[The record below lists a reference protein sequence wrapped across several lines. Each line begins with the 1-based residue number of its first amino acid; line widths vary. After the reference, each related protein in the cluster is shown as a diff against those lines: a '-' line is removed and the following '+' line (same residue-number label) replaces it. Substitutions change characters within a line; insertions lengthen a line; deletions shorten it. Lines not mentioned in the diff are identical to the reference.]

1 MFDELLIAVDG
12 SDCARM
18 AAKHGLELAATY
30 GADVEV
36 VTVYGGDVERGRATL
51 DDIDDMADGVG
62 VTVETELLSGKP
74 AKAIVERAGECGA
87 DLIVVGRRGRSG
99 VRARLLGTVT
109 ERILRRSPVP
119 VLTVPKGI
127 DERDTETGYGNVLVT
142 TDGSELAAEA
152 GPYGADLARRFD
164 AALHVLNVVDI
175 QAEAGVFDAGGVD
188 SEYIERLETRGHQA
202 VDELVAAVDVTDLGV
217 RRAVVRGT
225 AHDAIADY
233 VEENGVDVVV
243 MSSEGQSNLAGQQLG
258 TVAGRVLRTV
268 DEPVLVVT
276 ESA

>member
-12 SDCARM
+12 SDCART
-18 AAKHGLELAATY
+18 AAKYGLELAATY
-30 GADVEV
+30 DADVEV
-36 VTVYGGDVERGRATL
+36 VTVYGGDTERGQAIL
-51 DDIDDMADGVG
+51 DDIADMAGDVG
-62 VTVETELLSGKP
+62 VTVGTELLAGKP
-74 AKAIVERAGECGA
+74 AKAITARAGERSA

-109 ERILRRSPVP
+109 ERVLRRSPVP
-119 VLTVPKGI
+119 VLTVPEG
-127 DERDTETGYGNVLVT
+127 DVESDTGTAYGNVLVT
-142 TDGSELAAEA
+142 TDGSELAAAA

-188 SEYIERLETRGHQA
+188 REYIERLETRGHQA
-202 VDELVAAVDVTDLGV
+202 VDELVAAVDASDLDV
-217 RRAVVRGT
+217 RRAVVRGA
-225 AHDAIADY
+225 AHDAIGEY
-233 VEENGVDVVV
+233 VDENGVDVVV

-276 ESA
+276 ED

>member
-12 SDCARM
+12 SDCART
-18 AAKHGLELAATY
+18 AAKYGLELAATY
-30 GADVEV
+30 DADVEV
-36 VTVYGGDVERGRATL
+36 VTVYGGDTERGQAIL
-51 DDIDDMADGVG
+51 DDIADMAGDVG
-62 VTVETELLSGKP
+62 VTVGTELLAGKP
-74 AKAIVERAGECGA
+74 AKAITARAGERSA

-109 ERILRRSPVP
+109 ERVLRRSPVP
-119 VLTVPKGI
+119 VLTVPEGDVESDTGTAWKRS
-127 DERDTETGYGNVLVT
+127 RDDRRQRTRRGG
-142 TDGSELAAEA
+142 

-188 SEYIERLETRGHQA
+188 REYIERLETRGHQA
-202 VDELVAAVDVTDLGV
+202 VDELVAAVDASDLDV
-217 RRAVVRGT
+217 RRAVVRGA
-225 AHDAIADY
+225 AHDAIGEY
-233 VEENGVDVVV
+233 VDENGVDVVV

-276 ESA
+276 ED